1 MNERLG
7 MSSDYTYSYPS
18 MDKVPIRIVLNMV
31 VMSLLKLMLL
41 NLSLKWEYMWVSI
54 YSRAIGNGEI
64 IRNSNYLYYSLVF
77 HMWLIALAVVAVNG
91 NNLKLELSLMAYV
104 HM

>member
-1 MNERLG
+1 MINFTQSLRVRMNERLG

-41 NLSLKWEYMWVSI
+41 NLSLK
-54 YSRAIGNGEI
+54 
-64 IRNSNYLYYSLVF
+64 
-77 HMWLIALAVVAVNG
+77 
-91 NNLKLELSLMAYV
+91 
-104 HM
+104 